1 MGRKNRHHT
10 KMTPNPA
17 TGTPGPAKP
26 TRRRVVAIGAV
37 VALAV
42 AALVAVLLYSQRPS
56 ATAANAEW
64 QAALASQDAPTLGS
78 PEAKVHVVEFLDP
91 ACETCALFFPIV
103 KQMMA
108 ENPDRIRLS
117 VRHVAFH
124 EGSEFVVRMLEASRR
139 QDKYWQTLETL
150 LASQSRWAINHTVRP
165 ELAMQ
170 AVAGVGLDTG
180 RLMADMRSPEIDE
193 RIRRDRMD
201 AVKVK
206 VTATPEYYVNGRP
219 LPSFGEQPLRSLV
232 REELR
237 RAY

>member
-1 MGRKNRHHT
+1 V
-10 KMTPNPA
+10 
-17 TGTPGPAKP
+17 KP
-26 TRRRVVAIGAV
+26 TGRRGLVIIAV
-37 VALAV
+37 VALAIAIV
-42 AALVAVLLYSQRPS
+42 AAVLVYSQGPS
-56 ATAANAEW
+56 PMSGDTEW
-64 QAALASQDAPTLGS
+64 KAALESRDAPTLGN
-78 PEAKVHVVEFLDP
+78 PEARVHVVEFLDP

-108 ENPDRIRLS
+108 ENPDKIRLS
-117 VRHVAFH
+117 VRHLAFH

-170 AVAGVGLDTG
+170 AIAGVGLDTG
-180 RLMADMRSPEIDE
+180 QLMADMRAPEIDE

-201 AVKVK
+201 AMTVK
-206 VTATPEYYVNGRP
+206 VTATPEYFVNGRP
-219 LPSFGEQPLRSLV
+219 LPAFGEQPLRGLIK
-232 REELR
+232 EELR

>member
-1 MGRKNRHHT
+1 MSRKT
-10 KMTPNPA
+10 KKIRQTAPSPTAPA
-17 TGTPGPAKP
+17 SASP
-26 TRRRVVAIGAV
+26 TRRRGLVIVAV
-37 VALAV
+37 VALAIAVV
-42 AALVAVLLYSQRPS
+42 AAVLVYSQGPS
-56 ATAANAEW
+56 PMSGDTEW
-64 QAALASQDAPTLGS
+64 KAALESRDAPTLGN
-78 PEAKVHVVEFLDP
+78 PEARVHVVEFLDP

-108 ENPDRIRLS
+108 ENPDKIRLS
-117 VRHVAFH
+117 VRHLAFH
-124 EGSEFVVRMLEASRR
+124 EGSEFVIRMLEASRK

-180 RLMADMRSPEIDE
+180 QLMADMRAPEIDE

-201 AVKVK
+201 AMTVK

-219 LPSFGEQPLRSLV
+219 LPSFGEQPLRGLI

>member
-1 MGRKNRHHT
+1 MSRKKTNKTRQT
-10 KMTPNPA
+10 APSPTA
-17 TGTPGPAKP
+17 PGSASP
-26 TRRRVVAIGAV
+26 TRRRGLVIVAV
-37 VALAV
+37 VALAIAVV
-42 AALVAVLLYSQRPS
+42 AAVLVYSQGPS
-56 ATAANAEW
+56 PMSGDTEW
-64 QAALASQDAPTLGS
+64 KAALESRDAPTLGN
-78 PEAKVHVVEFLDP
+78 PEARVHVVEFLDP

-108 ENPDRIRLS
+108 ENPDKIRLS
-117 VRHVAFH
+117 VRHLAFH
-124 EGSEFVVRMLEASRR
+124 EGSEFVVRMLEASRK

-180 RLMADMRSPEIDE
+180 QLMADMRSPEIDE

-201 AVKVK
+201 AMTVK

-219 LPSFGEQPLRSLV
+219 LPGFGEQQLRGLI

>member
-1 MGRKNRHHT
+1 MSRKTNKNRQAA
-10 KMTPNPA
+10 PSPA
-17 TGTPGPAKP
+17 ASGSASP
-26 TRRRVVAIGAV
+26 TRRRGLLIVAV
-37 VALAV
+37 VALVMAVV
-42 AALVAVLLYSQRPS
+42 AAVLVYSQGPS
-56 ATAANAEW
+56 PMSGDTEW
-64 QAALASQDAPTLGS
+64 KAALESRDSPTLGN
-78 PEAKVHVVEFLDP
+78 PQARVHVVEFLDP

-108 ENPDRIRLS
+108 ENPDKIRLS
-117 VRHVAFH
+117 VRHLAFH
-124 EGSEFVVRMLEASRR
+124 EGSEFVVRMLEASRK

-180 RLMADMRSPEIDE
+180 QLMADMRLPEIDE

-201 AVKVK
+201 AMTVK

-219 LPSFGEQPLRSLV
+219 LPSFGEQPLRALI
-232 REELR
+232 RDELR

>member
-1 MGRKNRHHT
+1 MSRKTNKNRQAA
-10 KMTPNPA
+10 PSPA
-17 TGTPGPAKP
+17 APGSATL
-26 TRRRVVAIGAV
+26 TRRRGPLIVAV
-37 VALAV
+37 VALAIAVV
-42 AALVAVLLYSQRPS
+42 AAVLVYSQGPS
-56 ATAANAEW
+56 PMSGDSEW
-64 QAALASQDAPTLGS
+64 KAALESRDAPTLGN
-78 PEAKVHVVEFLDP
+78 PEARVHVVEFLDP

-108 ENPDRIRLS
+108 ENPDKIRLS
-117 VRHVAFH
+117 VRHLAFH
-124 EGSEFVVRMLEASRR
+124 EGSEFVVRMLEASRK

-180 RLMADMRSPEIDE
+180 QLMADMRLPEIDE

-201 AVKVK
+201 AMTVK

-219 LPSFGEQPLRSLV
+219 LPAFGEQPLRALI

>member
-1 MGRKNRHHT
+1 MGRKN
-10 KMTPNPA
+10 KQKQMEPQAQPA
-17 TGTPGPAKP
+17 GTPGSGKRAG
-26 TRRRVVAIGAV
+26 RRAAVIGAV
-37 VALAV
+37 VALAIV
-42 AALVAVLLYSQRPS
+42 ALAAVLLYPQGPS
-56 ATAANAEW
+56 SSGSTDWA
-64 QAALASQDAPTLGS
+64 AALESRDAPTLGN
-78 PEAKVHVVEFLDP
+78 PEARVHVVEFLDP

-108 ENPDRIRLS
+108 ENPDKIRLS
-117 VRHVAFH
+117 VRHLAFH
-124 EGSEFVVRMLEASRR
+124 EGSEFVVRMLEASRK

-180 RLMADMRSPEIDE
+180 QLMADMRLPEIDE

-201 AVKVK
+201 AMTVK

-219 LPSFGEQPLRSLV
+219 LPSFGEQQLRGLI

>member
-1 MGRKNRHHT
+1 MSRKKNKPHRTAPSHT
-10 KMTPNPA
+10 TQ
-17 TGTPGPAKP
+17 GSSSP
-26 TRRRVVAIGAV
+26 TRRRGLLIIAAVALAIAV
-37 VALAV
+37 VAAILV
-42 AALVAVLLYSQRPS
+42 YSQGPSQMSGDTEWKAALESR
-56 ATAANAEW
+56 
-64 QAALASQDAPTLGS
+64 DAPTLGN
-78 PEAKVHVVEFLDP
+78 PEARVHVVEFLDP

-117 VRHVAFH
+117 VRHLAFH
-124 EGSEFVVRMLEASRR
+124 EGSEFVVRMLEASRK

-180 RLMADMRSPEIDE
+180 QLMADMRDAGIDE

-201 AVKVK
+201 AMTVK

-219 LPSFGEQPLRSLV
+219 LPGFGEQPLRALI

>member
-1 MGRKNRHHT
+1 MGRKNR
-10 KMTPNPA
+10 KNPA
-17 TGTPGPAKP
+17 IAPPQAPGAPGTARSS
-26 TRRRVVAIGAV
+26 RRTAVAIGVV
-37 VALAV
+37 VALV
-42 AALVAVLLYSQRPS
+42 LAALVAILLYSQGPS
-56 ATAANAEW
+56 STSGNAEW
-64 QAALASQDAPTLGS
+64 TAALASQDAPTLGH
-78 PEAKVHVVEFLDP
+78 PQARVHVVEFLDP

-117 VRHVAFH
+117 VRHLAFH
-124 EGSEFVVRMLEASRR
+124 DGSEFVVRMLEASRR

-150 LASQSRWAINHTVRP
+150 LATQSRWAINHSVRP

-180 RLMADMRSPEIDE
+180 QLMADMRSPAIEE

-201 AVKVK
+201 AMTVK
-206 VTATPEYYVNGRP
+206 VTATPEYYVNGRS
-219 LPSFGEQPLRSLV
+219 LPSFGEQPLRALI

-237 RAY
+237 KAY